1 MKQWKIEKRKVAELK
16 FYPGN
21 PRKISKEMLEKL
33 KNSIREFGAVEPL
46 VINPRNE
53 VIGGNQRLKALR
65 ELGIEEVDCI
75 VVDLPKS
82 KEKALNVALNKIQ
95 GEFDEDL
102 LKSFLMDIELPDL
115 DLTGLTMGEIQKF
128 TIDLERSEQPK
139 EDYNF
144 NTEGLSAFFVFGSIK
159 EEVPLELYQ
168 KYKKF
173 LGDKSIV
180 EFLKEVMNV

>member
-1 MKQWKIEKRKVAELK
+1 MKHWKIEKRKVNDLK

-46 VINPRNE
+46 VINKQNE
-53 VIGGNQRLKALR
+53 VIGGNQRLKALQ

-82 KEKALNVALNKIQ
+82 KEKALNIALNKIQ

-102 LKSFLMDIELPDL
+102 LRLFVNDIELPDF
-115 DLTGLTMGEIQKF
+115 DLTGLEDIFK
-128 TIDLERSEQPK
+128 EQP
-139 EDYNF
+139 EDYDKD
-144 NTEGLSAFFVFGSIK
+144 FV
-159 EEVPLELYQ
+159 EVEP
-168 KYKKF
+168 KPYKKF
-173 LGDKSIV
+173 HILLSFDIDAYVRQIDKINKFISSLEGV
-180 EFLKEVMNV
+180 EVEKSQN

>member
-1 MKQWKIEKRKVAELK
+1 MKQWKIEKRKVSELK

-82 KEKALNVALNKIQ
+82 KEKALNIALNKIQ

-102 LKSFLMDIELPDL
+102 LRLFLIDIELPDF
-115 DLTGLTMGEIQKF
+115 DLTGLEDVFKEKCGNIEEYFSEI
-128 TIDLERSEQPK
+128 EPK
-139 EDYNF
+139 
-144 NTEGLSAFFVFGSIK
+144 
-159 EEVPLELYQ
+159 P
-168 KYKKF
+168 YKKF
-173 LGDKSIV
+173 HILLSFDIDAYVRQIDKINEFINSLEGV
-180 EFLKEVMNV
+180 EVEKSQN